1 MYYLKRTSH
10 GSTLSRIVH
19 AQLAEMAQFHE
30 LSWQLYQEA
39 LYSDYRDIQGGTTAE
54 GIHTGVMAAT
64 IHVTLAT
71 YAGVDTRQ
79 NELSICPNLPEH
91 WQALAFQ
98 FIHQGVTYQ
107 FSLTQTSVTI
117 TADRDTQ
124 LLVQGALI
132 PLTAE
137 RPKKYIINKGANH
150 NDDWIYF

>member
-1 MYYLKRTSH
+1 MVRLC
-10 GSTLSRIVH
+10 
-19 AQLAEMAQFHE
+19 HE
-30 LSWQLYQEA
+30 LFMPNWQKWRNSMSYLGNFIKKRCIPIIVTFKVA
-39 LYSDYRDIQGGTTAE
+39 RPLKDSYR
-54 GIHTGVMAAT
+54 VMAAT

-117 TADRDTQ
+117 TADKDTQ

-137 RPKKYIINKGANH
+137 RPKEVHYQ
-150 NDDWIYF
+150 

>member
-1 MYYLKRTSH
+1 
-10 GSTLSRIVH
+10 
-19 AQLAEMAQFHE
+19 MAQFHE

-79 NELSICPNLPEH
+79 KELSICPNLPEH

-107 FSLTQTSVTI
+107 FSLTQTSATI
-117 TADRDTQ
+117 TADKDTQ

-137 RPKKYIINKGANH
+137 RPKEVHYQ
-150 NDDWIYF
+150 

>member
-1 MYYLKRTSH
+1 M
-10 GSTLSRIVH
+10 
-19 AQLAEMAQFHE
+19 Q
-30 LSWQLYQEA
+30 
-39 LYSDYRDIQGGTTAE
+39 
-54 GIHTGVMAAT
+54 
-64 IHVTLAT
+64 
-71 YAGVDTRQ
+71 VDTRQ

-117 TADRDTQ
+117 TADKDTQ

-137 RPKKYIINKGANH
+137 RPKEVHYQ
-150 NDDWIYF
+150 

>member
-1 MYYLKRTSH
+1 
-10 GSTLSRIVH
+10 
-19 AQLAEMAQFHE
+19 
-30 LSWQLYQEA
+30 
-39 LYSDYRDIQGGTTAE
+39 
-54 GIHTGVMAAT
+54 MAAT

-117 TADRDTQ
+117 TADRDT
-124 LLVQGALI
+124 
-132 PLTAE
+132 
-137 RPKKYIINKGANH
+137 IIGSGRVDSVNRRTTKEVH
-150 NDDWIYF
+150 YQ

>member
-1 MYYLKRTSH
+1 
-10 GSTLSRIVH
+10 
-19 AQLAEMAQFHE
+19 
-30 LSWQLYQEA
+30 
-39 LYSDYRDIQGGTTAE
+39 
-54 GIHTGVMAAT
+54 MAAT

-150 NDDWIYF
+150 NDDWIYFDLDGVITDTAKFIIKLGKRWPIR

>member
-1 MYYLKRTSH
+1 
-10 GSTLSRIVH
+10 
-19 AQLAEMAQFHE
+19 MAQFHE

-98 FIHQGVTYQ
+98 FIHQ
-107 FSLTQTSVTI
+107 TSVTI
-117 TADRDTQ
+117 TADKDTQ

-137 RPKKYIINKGANH
+137 RPKEVHYQ
-150 NDDWIYF
+150 